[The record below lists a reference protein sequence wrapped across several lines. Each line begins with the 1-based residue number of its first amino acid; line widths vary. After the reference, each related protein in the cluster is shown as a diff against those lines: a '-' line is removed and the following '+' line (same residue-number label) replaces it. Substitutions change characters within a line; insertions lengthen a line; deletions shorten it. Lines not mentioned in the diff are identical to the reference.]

1 MILDE
6 IRKLRFNHTSME
18 SINSKGIAKVCYEPV
33 VKLSDIEKLLEDVR
47 CENCKK
53 FKFDDDITSA
63 SREEYY
69 CDKNEF
75 YFDDFRIKIQ
85 DFYCSQFERKP

>member
-47 CENCKK
+47 CENCKQWQGSGK
-53 FKFDDDITSA
+53 LGICNFFTA
-63 SREEYY
+63 WTT
-69 CDKNEF
+69 N
-75 YFDDFRIKIQ
+75 DFIDTKA